1 MNRIVL
7 IGNGFDLAHGLK
19 TSYADFID
27 WYWKKWAYK
36 LIVCHNS
43 WEHDDLCELSLDL
56 EETRDRRETWQSLL
70 FPNMHKYQ
78 AMTGMDFY
86 DCIMSSGLVIKKF
99 TPLLAAIMHDVK
111 HQNWVEIERIYYRL
125 LNESRKEKSNIDIKD
140 LNNQLQALTN
150 KLCEYLKD
158 VEENSAREINAS
170 IKEKIYEPIILQNI
184 AIGSAK
190 QLNQFIS
197 ERVTG
202 KTTSHIFFN
211 YKTELSMYQYLN
223 DLDIENLQT
232 DLKHDDMNNELQHKN
247 LALLPEYI
255 MVVNFNYTSTVNA
268 YLPNVQFHFLLNNIH
283 GSLDNPQSVIF
294 GYGDEMDKHYPEIE
308 ELNNNE
314 YLNNVKS
321 IKYLESEKYR
331 ELLDFIKS
339 APYQIYIM
347 GHSCGNSDRTLLNTL
362 FEHEN
367 CVSIKPFYY
376 QKPDGTDNYRELV
389 QNISRN
395 FKDKKLLRDRVV
407 NKTYSE
413 PMPQAKLATNKN

>member
-19 TSYADFID
+19 TSYADFIN
-27 WYWKKWAYK
+27 WYWEQLKETILHTNQTFINDGLITVQLLPRRASGFLYYFQYGASLGEAVNWSGDKLIELLSRSGDFEIEQTAFLEEIMKSIEEKKW
-36 LIVCHNS
+36 V
-43 WEHDDLCELSLDL
+43 D
-56 EETRDRRETWQSLL
+56 
-70 FPNMHKYQ
+70 
-78 AMTGMDFY
+78 
-86 DCIMSSGLVIKKF
+86 
-99 TPLLAAIMHDVK
+99 
-111 HQNWVEIERIYYRL
+111 IERIYYDL
-125 LNESRKEKSNIDIKD
+125 LNESRKENSDINIED
-140 LNNQLQALTN
+140 LNQQLQALTN

-158 VEENSAREINAS
+158 VEKNSAGEINAS

-202 KTTSHIFFN
+202 KTTSHILFN
-211 YKTELSMYQYLN
+211 YKAELSMYQYLN

-232 DLKHDDMNNELQHKN
+232 ELKHDDINNELQHKN

-268 YLPNVQFHFLLNNIH
+268 YLPDVQFHFLLNNIH
-283 GSLDNPQSVIF
+283 GSIDNPQSVIF

-376 QKPDGTDNYRELV
+376 QKTDGTDNYRELV

-407 NKTYSE
+407 NKTYCE
-413 PMPQAKLATNKN
+413 PMPQAKLATDKN